1 MDDRTL
7 YLILEI
13 NYFKIFGRE
22 ITINYDANSDLLPA
36 GWDLINNYELKSKIL
51 TEAIN
56 KNIKVV
62 DTKLYN
68 ETINDVK
75 GTRSL

>member
-13 NYFKIFGRE
+13 NYFKMFGRE
-22 ITINYDANSDLLPA
+22 ITPNYKDNIDLLPT
-36 GWDLINNYELKSKIL
+36 GWDLINNYKLKSKIL

-56 KNIKVV
+56 NNIKVV